1 MAELED
7 KDIGEKHGSDL
18 QIRYR
23 PIRIGLC
30 IKEGD
35 LEEFRNALWLT
46 HTLCGGRFNPIIPLG
61 DPRLTRQL
69 IKKQTP
75 QVLREESYA

>member
-1 MAELED
+1 MGP
-7 KDIGEKHGSDL
+7 INL
-18 QIRYR
+18 QVRYH
-23 PIRIGLC
+23 PIRIGWC

-35 LEEFRNALWLT
+35 LEEFRNALLLT

-61 DPRLTRQL
+61 DPRLTRLL

-75 QVLREESYA
+75 QVLREEPYA